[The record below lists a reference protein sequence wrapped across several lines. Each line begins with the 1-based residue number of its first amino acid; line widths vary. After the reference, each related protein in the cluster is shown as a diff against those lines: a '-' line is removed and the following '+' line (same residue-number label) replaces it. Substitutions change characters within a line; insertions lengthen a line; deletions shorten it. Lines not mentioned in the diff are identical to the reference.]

1 MEAWLGY
8 DDGYEIGYDDGWDEV
23 DYGENYYDA
32 MTGDPDYVRGY
43 QEGYELGYDDGYY
56 DGYPGY
62 TRYANYGYSAWW
74 WGD

>member
-1 MEAWLGY
+1 
-8 DDGYEIGYDDGWDEV
+8 
-23 DYGENYYDA
+23 

-74 WGD
+74 WE